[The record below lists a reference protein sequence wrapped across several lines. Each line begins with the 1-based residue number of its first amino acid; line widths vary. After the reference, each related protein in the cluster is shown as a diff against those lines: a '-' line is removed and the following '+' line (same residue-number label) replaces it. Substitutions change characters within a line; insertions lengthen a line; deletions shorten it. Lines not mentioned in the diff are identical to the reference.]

1 MLLVL
6 GLPAHPVRATA
17 VAGVAAA
24 AVAVVKVA
32 IAAAACADRSEF
44 APVVAE

>member
-1 MLLVL
+1 M
-6 GLPAHPVRATA
+6 LPAHPVRATA

-24 AVAVVKVA
+24 VVAAAKVA

-44 APVVAE
+44 APVVAA